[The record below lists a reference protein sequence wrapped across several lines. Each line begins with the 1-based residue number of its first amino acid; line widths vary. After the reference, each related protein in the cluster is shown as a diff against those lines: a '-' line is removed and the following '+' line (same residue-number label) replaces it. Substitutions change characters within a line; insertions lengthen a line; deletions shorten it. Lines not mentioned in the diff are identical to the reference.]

1 MFWLT
6 GYIGP
11 MRTVRFLALAIGGS
25 ILGFSLIGGIA
36 LFVRWGQVKV
46 FPQPPATAHLPEKTA
61 YLESLTVSDISSVP
75 NVVVI
80 FFDDL
85 GYGDLSINGNSLI
98 DTPRIDALAN
108 EGVRL
113 TNFYAPTSV
122 CTPSRAALLTGR
134 FPIRSGTQR
143 HVFCPDESPIGTL
156 RRMIGVGNEIPADE
170 ITVAEALG
178 AAGYAT
184 GMIGK
189 WHLGAL
195 PGYHPNDFGFD
206 SYYGVHWSNDMQ
218 PLHIYRD
225 RDIEVADTTEV
236 QNVMNAFRDED
247 EPFTRDREVDQS
259 QLTRR
264 YTEEAISF
272 IEAHQDESFFLYLAH
287 SFPHVPH
294 FPDPRYAGNSRG
306 GPYGDVVEDLDRST
320 GAIIDAID
328 RLGLAE
334 DTLVIVTSDN
344 GPDYDGSP
352 GGLRG
357 RKGDTYEGGQL
368 VPFIAR
374 WPGVLGSGRV
384 VSGMSMN
391 TDLLP
396 TILGLAG
403 IPLPQDRIIDG
414 EDVFAMWQGEAE
426 SPHEV
431 LFYFPAW
438 GDAPVAARDDR
449 FKYRLATG
457 QSGRSKPT
465 LSLLGEDQENH
476 NLSKRFPKQ
485 AKGLSAQLA
494 RIRSELEANPRGWQ

>member
-1 MFWLT
+1 
-6 GYIGP
+6 
-11 MRTVRFLALAIGGS
+11 MRVLRNLALVIGGL
-25 ILGFSLIGGIA
+25 ILGSFLIGSSV
-36 LFVRWGQVKV
+36 LMVRWVQVKT
-46 FPQPPATAHLPEKTA
+46 FPQPPSTEHLPQKAAYLDSLGGTDLATA
-61 YLESLTVSDISSVP
+61 P
-75 NVVVI
+75 NIVII

-85 GYGDLSINGNSLI
+85 GYGDLSMNGNALI
-98 DTPRIDALAN
+98 DTPRIDTLAG
-108 EGVRL
+108 EGIQL

-134 FPIRSGTQR
+134 FPIRSGTQG
-143 HVFCPDESPIGTL
+143 HVFFPDESPIGTL
-156 RRMIGVGNEIPADE
+156 RRVIGVGNELPADE

-225 RDIEVADTTEV
+225 REIEVADTTEV
-236 QNVMNAFRDED
+236 SNPMNAFRDED

-259 QLTRR
+259 RLTRR
-264 YTEEAISF
+264 YTEEAVTF
-272 IEAHQDESFFLYLAH
+272 IEKHRDEPFFLYLAH

-294 FPDPRYAGNSRG
+294 FPDPEFAGQSRG

-320 GAIIDAID
+320 GAIVDAID

-334 DTLVIVTSDN
+334 NTLVIVTSDN

-374 WPGVLGSGRV
+374 WPGVLGAGGV
-384 VSGMSMN
+384 ISGMSMN

-403 IPLPQDRIIDG
+403 VPLPADRIIDG
-414 EDVFAMWQGEAE
+414 EDVFAMWQGGAT

-431 LFYFPAW
+431 LFYFPVW
-438 GDAPVAARDDR
+438 GDAPVAARDDK

-465 LSLLGEDQENH
+465 LTALGQDQENH
-476 NLSKRFPKQ
+476 NLIKRFPEQ
-485 AKGLSAQLA
+485 AARLSEQLS
-494 RIRSELEANPRGWQ
+494 RRTSELEANPRGWR

>member
-1 MFWLT
+1 
-6 GYIGP
+6 
-11 MRTVRFLALAIGGS
+11 MRVLRSLALGIGGVV
-25 ILGFSLIGGIA
+25 LGVLLIGTVVAFGRWVQ
-36 LFVRWGQVKV
+36 VRVA
-46 FPQPPATAHLPEKTA
+46 PQPPAAPHLAEKELYLNSLRGADLSTA
-61 YLESLTVSDISSVP
+61 P
-75 NVVVI
+75 NIVVI

-85 GYGDLSINGNSLI
+85 GYGDLSIHGNQLI
-98 DTPRIDALAN
+98 ETPRLDALAS

-113 TNFYAPTSV
+113 TSFYAPTSV

-134 FPIRSGTQR
+134 FPVRSGTQG
-143 HVFCPDESPIGTL
+143 HVFFPDESPIGTL
-156 RRMIGVGNEIPADE
+156 RRMIGLGNELPADE
-170 ITVAEALG
+170 ITVAEALQ

-225 RDIEVADTTEV
+225 REIEIIDTTKVE
-236 QNVMNAFRDED
+236 NFMNAFRDED

-259 QLTRR
+259 RLTRR
-264 YTEEAISF
+264 YTEEAVAF
-272 IEAHQDESFFLYLAH
+272 IEDHRNEPFFLYLAH

-294 FPDPRYAGNSRG
+294 FPDPAYAGRSRG

-320 GAIIDAID
+320 GAIVDAID
-328 RLGLAE
+328 QMGLAE
-334 DTLVIVTSDN
+334 NTLVIVTSDN

-374 WPGVLGSGRV
+374 WPGVLGPGGV
-384 VSGMSMN
+384 VAGLSMN
-391 TDLLP
+391 TDLMP

-403 IPLPQDRIIDG
+403 LASPADRIIDG
-414 EDVFAMWQGEAE
+414 ADVLAMWQGRGD

-431 LFYFPAW
+431 LFYFPVM
-438 GDAPVAARDDR
+438 GVAPVAVRDDR
-449 FKYRLATG
+449 FKYRRVTG

-465 LSLLGEDQENH
+465 LTALEEDQENH
-476 NLSKRFPKQ
+476 NLIKRFPDE
-485 AKGLSAQLA
+485 AVRLSAQLDA
-494 RIRSELEANPRGWQ
+494 MAADLEANPRGWR

>member
-1 MFWLT
+1 
-6 GYIGP
+6 
-11 MRTVRFLALAIGGS
+11 MRVLRLLALGVGGIVLG
-25 ILGFSLIGGIA
+25 ILLIGTMGA
-36 LFVRWGQVKV
+36 FARWVQVRVA
-46 FPQPPATAHLPEKTA
+46 PQPPAAPHLPEKGL
-61 YLESLTVSDISSVP
+61 YLNSLQGADLRSAP
-75 NVVVI
+75 NIVVI

-85 GYGDLSINGNSLI
+85 GYGDLSIHGNQLI
-98 DTPRIDALAN
+98 ETPRLDALAT

-134 FPIRSGTQR
+134 FPVRSGTQG
-143 HVFCPDESPIGTL
+143 HVFFPDESPIGTL
-156 RRMIGVGNEIPADE
+156 RRMIGFGNELPADE
-170 ITVAEALG
+170 ITVAEALQ

-225 RDIEVADTTEV
+225 REIEIVDTTEV
-236 QNVMNAFRDED
+236 GNFMNAFRDED
-247 EPFTRDREVDQS
+247 EPFTREGEVDQS
-259 QLTRR
+259 RLTRR
-264 YTEEAISF
+264 YTEEAVAF
-272 IEAHQDESFFLYLAH
+272 IKDHRSEPFFLYVAH

-294 FPDPRYAGNSRG
+294 FPDPLYAGRSRG

-320 GAIIDAID
+320 GAIVDAID
-328 RLGLAE
+328 RMGLAKN
-334 DTLVIVTSDN
+334 TLVIITSDN

-357 RKGDTYEGGQL
+357 RKGDTYEGGQR

-374 WPGVLGSGRV
+374 WPGGLGRGDV
-384 VSGMSMN
+384 VAGLSMN
-391 TDLLP
+391 TDLMP

-403 IPLPQDRIIDG
+403 LELPADRVIDG
-414 EDVFAMWQGEAE
+414 ADVLAMWQGRGE

-431 LFYFPAW
+431 LFYFPVM
-438 GDAPVAARDDR
+438 GDAPVAVRDDR
-449 FKYRLATG
+449 FKYRRVTG

-465 LSLLGEDQENH
+465 LTALGEDQENH
-476 NLSKRFPKQ
+476 NLIKRFPDE
-485 AKGLSAQLA
+485 AARLSAQLDA
-494 RIRSELEANPRGWQ
+494 MAAELEANPRGWR

>member
-1 MFWLT
+1 
-6 GYIGP
+6 
-11 MRTVRFLALAIGGS
+11 MRALRSLALGIGS
-25 ILGFSLIGGIA
+25 IVLGIFLVGAVG
-36 LFVRWGQVKV
+36 LVVRWTQVRLA
-46 FPQPPATAHLPEKTA
+46 PQPPVATHLAEKEA
-61 YLESLTVSDISSVP
+61 YLSSLAGTDLSTAP
-75 NVVVI
+75 NIVVI

-85 GYGDLSINGNSLI
+85 GYGDLSMNGNALI
-98 DTPRIDALAN
+98 QTPRMDALAD
-108 EGVRL
+108 EGIRL
-113 TNFYAPTSV
+113 TSFYAPTSV

-134 FPIRSGTQR
+134 FPVRSGTQG
-143 HVFCPDESPIGTL
+143 HVFFPDESPIGTL
-156 RRMIGVGNEIPADE
+156 RRMVGVGNELPADE
-170 ITVAEALG
+170 ITVADALG

-195 PGYHPNDFGFD
+195 PGFHPNDFGFD

-225 RDIEVADTTEV
+225 REIEIRDTTRV
-236 QNVMNAFRDED
+236 GNFMNAFRDED
-247 EPFTRDREVDQS
+247 EPFSRDREVDQS
-259 QLTRR
+259 RLTRR
-264 YTEEAISF
+264 YTEEAVAF
-272 IEAHQDESFFLYLAH
+272 IEDHRDEPFFLYLAH

-294 FPDPRYAGNSRG
+294 FPDPEYAGRSRG

-320 GAIIDAID
+320 GAIVDAID
-328 RLGLAE
+328 RLGLA
-334 DTLVIVTSDN
+334 DKTLVIITSDN

-374 WPGVLGSGRV
+374 WPGVLGAGGV
-384 VSGMSMN
+384 VSGLSMN

-403 IPLPQDRIIDG
+403 IALPADRVLDG
-414 EDVFAMWQGEAE
+414 ADVFGMWQGRVG

-431 LFYFPAW
+431 LFYFPLW
-438 GDAPVAARDDR
+438 GDAPVAVRDQR
-449 FKYRLATG
+449 FKYRAATG

-465 LSLLGEDQENH
+465 LTALGEDQENH
-476 NLSKRFPKQ
+476 NLIKRFPEE
-485 AKGLSAQLA
+485 AAGLSAQLA
-494 RIRSELEANPRGWQ
+494 AMSVALEENPRGWR